1 MTSTL
6 YKEDV
11 SLISAC
17 AQGDPE
23 AWKRF
28 IDAYG
33 RLIRATVFKL
43 FQVQFAPSSDAEDIE
58 NHVYEKLLEDGCRR
72 LLAWRGRAKFSTYL
86 VQVVRNL
93 VLDYLKKENRG
104 PRVTPTHDFSKF
116 PDHSDHPLER
126 ELQSERKELLHN
138 AIQALPPKQALIM
151 CLRLK
156 GKTLREIADITN
168 RPVGTISVENSRAL
182 EKLRVAMK
190 DLSDGEGI
198 NDESGAK
205 K

>member
-1 MTSTL
+1 MSSTL
-6 YKEDV
+6 YKKDLC
-11 SLISAC
+11 LITAC
-17 AQGDPE
+17 VEGDPE
-23 AWKRF
+23 GWNRF

-33 RLIRATVFKL
+33 RLIRATVLKL
-43 FQVQFAPSSDAEDIE
+43 FRVQFAPRSDVEDIE
-58 NHVYEKLLEDGCRR
+58 NYVYEKLLEDGCRR
-72 LLAWRGRAKFSTYL
+72 LSSWRGRAKFSTYL

-93 VLDYLKKENRG
+93 VIDHLKKENRG
-104 PRVTPTHDFSKF
+104 PRVTLTDDLSKF
-116 PDHSDHPLER
+116 PDESDHPLDR
-126 ELQSERKELLHN
+126 ELQRERKELLHK
-138 AIQALPPKQALIM
+138 AIQELPPNQALIM

-190 DLSDGEGI
+190 ELADDEEIDATSGE
-198 NDESGAK
+198 K